1 MLLPRNRDWEAHGK
15 HASGGV
21 AQSDPSPA
29 AASQGASRWPGSARR
44 RSAEGSEMRP
54 KMDWW
59 HSASERPRPQR
70 RDSSS
75 SDCEHPRLPR
85 SYLASSGA
93 PRLRIRNRLH
103 HRRRRRHRLRSSAG
117 RDSVFD
123 LVEGGPFQHSLRDAE
138 TVLRQLPSWVA
149 HYSQVHPHRA
159 VGHRSPREF
168 IGSIHLGCFGWR

>member
-1 MLLPRNRDWEAHGK
+1 
-15 HASGGV
+15 
-21 AQSDPSPA
+21 
-29 AASQGASRWPGSARR
+29 
-44 RSAEGSEMRP
+44 MRP

-138 TVLRQLPSWVA
+138 TVLRQLRSWLA
-149 HYSQVHPHRA
+149 HYNQVHPHRA
-159 VGHRSPREF
+159 LGYRSPREF
-168 IGSIHLGCFGWR
+168 IGSTHLDVLGGARAYFRRPSWMMSALPRSHFVGVILCLSGRVV